1 MARSVPCFSITI
13 HHNGETTYRDDIMM
27 PGVDECPNGF
37 YVSYAVPM
45 GAFFRSSIS
54 ALPVV
59 ERNRRLIEWARRIA
73 G

>member
-1 MARSVPCFSITI
+1 
-13 HHNGETTYRDDIMM
+13 MM